1 MTLYSNITYG
11 NTFVWA
17 NHYKEFSL
25 SLFIPISSIWHNS
38 VHFTDRNF
46 FYEKLISKEQLMLRA
61 NWKIRYTKLFHQPR
75 TLIHIIYTSRSANRV
90 YTLILTIFTIRSTNP
105 VHSYTITHTH
115 IHIHGIEFGISMNF
129 FGITHLRFVICICHL
144 HRNSAVFL

>member
-1 MTLYSNITYG
+1 MTLYTNITYG

-105 VHSYTITHTH
+105 VLSYLLYIQVIPPTKHSHTYYTYIQVGSTWYA
-115 IHIHGIEFGISMNF
+115 
-129 FGITHLRFVICICHL
+129 L
-144 HRNSAVFL
+144 FLN